1 MSSIQKVAVFDPRIV
16 QRQPRYAV
24 YQGALS
30 NTNAPF
36 NAISASSSQMTF
48 NINCPSLNVFVD
60 RAVEVSAGCKMKVD
74 VAVPAGQPVQPQA
87 PAVMTFGKDCAL
99 CAFPITACCN
109 TLTASINDVTSSI
122 NVNDVLY
129 EILRLV
135 DLKRNRQERTCP
147 TMLDKYQ
154 RYNDAVGA
162 SNNPLA
168 SYWDAVGQDQTPNGA
183 WSRVVFCD
191 RLGAELPVSA
201 VVAQYT
207 DANGVVI
214 DYVNGIPLLTDTGA
228 GVYKTNYQVYY
239 KWRTTEHLVLSPFI
253 FSPVHEESTGLFG
266 INNIQLVMNF
276 KQPSRV
282 LRTASLASGSALAR
296 TFSGNDFLQA
306 DCWETPVVNVV
317 FLTPSLALDL
327 PVLSSVNYMEYPR
340 YITSTSA
347 SIAGGASAE
356 VNTQTIVLP
365 VVPDLICVWCRPAE
379 YQQGEGDFY
388 ASINS
393 VSVNFD
399 NFSGLLSS
407 MTQEELYGMSSRNG
421 VEMTYEQ
428 WRGEARVA
436 NPYPANLVGR
446 DPQAVA
452 LTGSMLVMRPSQD
465 IPLQSG
471 VASGVLGQYTFQMK
485 LNVTNRSSRAYA
497 PQIYIMTINSGFF
510 QTQSG
515 SSRILKGVLT
525 EQDVISAP
533 KGMSADGLRRY
544 VGGNFLSSL
553 GNALTKV
560 ASNPAV
566 QQLAKQG
573 AQALLKKVGGA
584 TMGGA
589 TMGAGRKPNLSKLL

>member
-1 MSSIQKVAVFDPRIV
+1 MSSSIQKIAVFDPRIV

-24 YQGALS
+24 FQGALS

-36 NAISASSSQMTF
+36 NAISASSSQMTY
-48 NINCPSLNVFVD
+48 NINCPSLNIFVD
-60 RAVEVSAGCKMKVD
+60 RSIELSAECKMSVD
-74 VAVPAGQPVQPQA
+74 VVIPEGQPVQPQA
-87 PAVMTFGKDCAL
+87 PAVMTFGRDCAL

-122 NVNDVLY
+122 NVSDNLY

-135 DLKRNRQERTCP
+135 DLKRNRQQRTCP

-154 RYNDAVGA
+154 NYNDAIGA

-168 SYWDAVGQDQTPNGA
+168 SFWDAVGGDQVPNGA
-183 WSRVVFCD
+183 WSRIKFLDDKGKV
-191 RLGAELPVSA
+191 LTGNGH
-201 VVAQYT
+201 YT
-207 DANGVVI
+207 DKKEVVIAYKNGVPV
-214 DYVNGIPLLTDTGA
+214 LTDDGS
-228 GVYKTNYQVYY
+228 GVYKKAYQVYY
-239 KWRTTEHLVLSPFI
+239 QFQSTEHLVLSPFI

-282 LRTASLASGSALAR
+282 LRTCSLAGGSPLKR
-296 TFSGNDFLQA
+296 TFKNNNFFTSDP
-306 DCWETPVVNVV
+306 WVNAQVNCV
-317 FLTPSLALDL
+317 FLTPSLSLDL
-327 PVLSSVNYMEYPR
+327 PVLSSVDYMEYPR
-340 YITSTSA
+340 YITSTTE
-347 SIAGGASAE
+347 ILDGGSSTE

-365 VVPDLICVWCRPAE
+365 VVPDLIAVWVRPSE
-379 YQQGEGDFY
+379 YKQGEGDFY
-388 ASINS
+388 CGINS

-407 MTQEELYGMSSRNG
+407 MTQEELYGMSRRNG
-421 VEMTYEQ
+421 IEMCYEQ

-446 DPQAVA
+446 DPQKVA
-452 LTGSMLVMRPSQD
+452 LTGSLLVMRPGQD

-485 LNVTNRSSRAYA
+485 LNITNNGNRAYA

-525 EQDVISAP
+525 EQDVITAP
-533 KGMSADGLRRY
+533 KGMSADGMRRY

-553 GNALTKV
+553 GNALSKV
-560 ASNPAV
+560 ARNPAV
-566 QQLAKQG
+566 QAVAKEVG
-573 AQALLKKVGGA
+573 KQALKKLGGGA
-584 TMGGA
+584 V
-589 TMGAGRKPNLSKLL
+589 MGAGRPNLSKLL